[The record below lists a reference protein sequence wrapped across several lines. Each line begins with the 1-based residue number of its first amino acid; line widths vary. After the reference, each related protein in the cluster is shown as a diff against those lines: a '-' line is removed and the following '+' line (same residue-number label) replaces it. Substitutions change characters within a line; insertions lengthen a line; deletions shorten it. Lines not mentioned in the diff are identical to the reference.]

1 MQPIEV
7 QPRRMVTTERD
18 FLPAVPMPLSLRLRV
33 RQLGRFINSLRPMRT
48 GVGSV
53 LALSLLA
60 GSWTWGA
67 VVGGH
72 GAALSSGIASSVGLK
87 AKNIVITGMVET
99 SKDDVVAAL
108 HLGAGRSL
116 VGFDADAARKRLL
129 NLPWVRA
136 VAIRKLYPGKLT
148 VALAERKP
156 VAVWQHKDH
165 LTVID
170 RAGDKI
176 AGFGITDL
184 ISNRF
189 SHLPH
194 LVGNGA
200 ASKAG
205 TILPLAS
212 RYPEIAS
219 RATAYVRV
227 GDRRWNIEL
236 VDGMRLQL
244 PQRGINIALERV
256 ARLQSED
263 RLLERQ
269 IALIDLR
276 LPDRL
281 VMRLEEDA
289 AKERS
294 ELVSTRLKAMKKAER
309 KL

>member
-1 MQPIEV
+1 MAG
-7 QPRRMVTTERD
+7 TERD
-18 FLPAVPMPLSLRLRV
+18 FLSAVPMPLFLRLRL
-33 RQLGRFINSLRPMRT
+33 RQLARFINGLKPMRA
-48 GVGSV
+48 GAGSA

-60 GSWTWGA
+60 GAWTYGA
-67 VVGGH
+67 VIGGH
-72 GAALSSGIASSVGLK
+72 GTALSSGIASSVGLK

-108 HLGAGRSL
+108 NLGAGRSL
-116 VGFDADAARKRLL
+116 VGFDADAARERLL
-129 NLPWVRA
+129 ALPWVRA

-156 VAVWQHKDH
+156 MAVWQLKDR
-165 LTVID
+165 LTVVD
-170 RAGDKI
+170 KAGDKI
-176 AGFGITDL
+176 AGFGIADL

-194 LVGNGA
+194 LVGDGA

-205 TILPLAS
+205 TILPLAA

-219 RATAYVRV
+219 RASAYVRV
-227 GDRRWNIEL
+227 GDRRWDIEL
-236 VDGMRLQL
+236 ANGMRLQL
-244 PQRGINIALERV
+244 PQRGVVNALERI
-256 ARLQSED
+256 AYLQSED

-276 LPDRL
+276 LADRL
-281 VMRLEEDA
+281 VMRLEQAA
-289 AKERS
+289 AKERA